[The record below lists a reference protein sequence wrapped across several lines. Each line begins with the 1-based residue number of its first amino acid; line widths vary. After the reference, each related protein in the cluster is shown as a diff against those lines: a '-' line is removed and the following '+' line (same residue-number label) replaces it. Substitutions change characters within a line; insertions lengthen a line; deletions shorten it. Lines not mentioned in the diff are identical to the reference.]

1 MLHFQYLQIIQANN
15 YCFSM
20 LNTALDLDFVL
31 KEGKKKLSRSLF
43 LRSDKEKARTK
54 QVHQPMNFTKFFLF
68 SFCAEKHA

>member
-15 YCFSM
+15 CCFSM

-54 QVHQPMNFTKFFLF
+54 QVH
-68 SFCAEKHA
+68 